1 MFDFEGKDERPE
13 AKELLRRIKGAMPE
27 LEERL
32 SRCGPEGYEDAMYR
46 FYHQSLKAYR
56 IQDLTQEIAAKLRPL
71 SPHGPSAPLNEW
83 FETILAEGTG
93 RKFSTTQDNK
103 DWPVVTRPMFEAFF
117 HARYFLEMA
126 VRHGRELD
134 APLLIMPSGWASVLY
149 LYGLR

>member
-1 MFDFEGKDERPE
+1 MFDFEGNDERPE
-13 AKELLRRIKGAMPE
+13 AKELLRRIKWAMPE
-27 LEERL
+27 LEELL
-32 SRCGPEGYEDAMYR
+32 SRCGPGGYEDAMYR
-46 FYHQSLKAYR
+46 FYHQSFKAYS

-71 SPHGPSAPLNEW
+71 SPHGPSVPLNEW

-93 RKFSTTQDNK
+93 RKFSTEDNN
-103 DWPVVTRPMFEAFF
+103 DWPAVTRPMFF

-134 APLLIMPSGWASVLY
+134 APPLMMPSGWASVLY